1 MTHTRTKSSPL
12 NNGFCLL
19 SLQAYIEFKVIDVTV
34 EFLSGVSDLRVWIPF
49 FEASIGYSDNEDL

>member
-1 MTHTRTKSSPL
+1 
-12 NNGFCLL
+12 
-19 SLQAYIEFKVIDVTV
+19 LQAYIEFKVIDVTV